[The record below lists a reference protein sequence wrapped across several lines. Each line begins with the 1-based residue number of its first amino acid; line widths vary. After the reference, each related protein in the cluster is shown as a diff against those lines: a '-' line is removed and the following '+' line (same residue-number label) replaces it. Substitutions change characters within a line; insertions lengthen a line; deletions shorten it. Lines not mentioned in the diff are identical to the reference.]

1 MNHSAMGRKGEVM
14 KVLVVF
20 CFVCLLAI
28 AAVAQQGTIVQG
40 KVSVGTEKTVIA
52 KIVLRGAAQS
62 FEVTTNSDGFFK
74 IANVP
79 NGKYKMQVTANNQ
92 ALTTNDVNVERGK
105 TIFIV
110 VTSTGGSNAIT
121 SFGLSEEVNVEI
133 AAGESQPLSGVSKT
147 VNVIDGQE
155 MRDRA
160 DFSLVESLRTIPG
173 FRVAQS
179 GGFGKVA
186 TIKTRGLR
194 NQDTAILIDGI
205 RFRDASA
212 ISGDATSFISDL
224 TLTSVAKVEVLR
236 GSGSSLYGTNA
247 IGGVVDFQTPEAK
260 SGTHGQI
267 GGAFGG
273 LGLGRF
279 RGNISHGTSEG
290 KFGVT
295 AGISRTA
302 YTKGID
308 GDDAAHN
315 TNFHTRIDGR
325 LADKTHISGRIF
337 YSDADVKLNSSPDTK
352 GTLPTSNATI
362 INANQ
367 GVNFVFDANDSDN
380 KQKSRFF
387 DGQIVVNQVINSKF
401 VVSGY
406 YQGLTTKRTNTNGPL
421 GVGFQ
426 SASTSVFDG
435 TIHTGNVHFNW
446 TPVRENTLTAGYE
459 FESERFG
466 NDGKTPSGTANFFV
480 KAGQKSN
487 TFYVQDLVSLVGG
500 NLQFAG
506 GVRVQRYGLD
516 RPTFSLTNA
525 PYNNLALSNPP
536 TAYTFDGAA
545 SYFFAKS
552 GTKLRTHV
560 GNGYRVPSLYERF
573 GTFFNTFPSNAFVA
587 LGDPFLKPEKTIAFD
602 AGVEQNVSQ
611 DRVRLSATYFYT
623 RLNDIIGFGNTASNI
638 GTTTR
643 PFGGYVNQKGGTARG
658 GEFSVKARATATT
671 DLFASYTHT
680 DSRQLTP
687 QVSGTGILK
696 TFGVPDHQFTLVA
709 TQRFG
714 RAWVN
719 FDFLATST
727 YLAPIFSNTSFST
740 YVYRFNG
747 NRKGDLTGGYSFALK
762 TDKTLRV
769 YGTVENVF
777 NQEYYEN
784 GFRTAK
790 TTARVGMTF
799 GF

>member
-1 MNHSAMGRKGEVM
+1 M
-14 KVLVVF
+14 KVLAVFGFVFLLTIGGYAQSQSTLSGKVTGCGEVLGNATVVLIPANKLDTKIKTKADQQGIYRF
-20 CFVCLLAI
+20 ERIEAGDYRIAVENTKFIGVTAVHNPELAI
-28 AAVAQQGTIVQG
+28 AGGQS
-40 KVSVGTEKTVIA
+40 KVVDLALVLSCTSLVPFVPLKVVLPNENVTV
-52 KIVLRGAAQS
+52 
-62 FEVTTNSDGFFK
+62 
-74 IANVP
+74 
-79 NGKYKMQVTANNQ
+79 
-92 ALTTNDVNVERGK
+92 
-105 TIFIV
+105 
-110 VTSTGGSNAIT
+110 
-121 SFGLSEEVNVEI
+121 
-133 AAGESQPLSGVSKT
+133 AAGESQTVERVSKT

-173 FRVAQS
+173 FRVAQT
-179 GGFGKVA
+179 GGFGRLA

-212 ISGDATSFISDL
+212 ITGDASSFLSDF

-247 IGGVVDFQTPEAK
+247 VGGVVDFQTPEAK

-279 RGNISHGTSEG
+279 RGNISHGTS

-295 AGISRTA
+295 SGVSRTV

-315 TNFHTRIDGR
+315 TNFQTRID
-325 LADKTHISGRIF
+325 ASPSEKTHISGRIF
-337 YSDADVKLNSSPDTK
+337 YSDADVRLNSSPDTK
-352 GTLPTSNATI
+352 GTLPTSNTTI
-362 INANQ
+362 INAQQ
-367 GVNFVFDANDSDN
+367 GVNFVFDANDPDA

-387 DGQIVVNQVINSKF
+387 DGQFVVNHVINSKF
-401 VVSGY
+401 VISGY

-426 SASTSVFDG
+426 SASTSIFDG

-446 TPVRENTLTAGYE
+446 TPIRENTLTAGYE

-487 TFYVQDLVSLVGG
+487 TFYVQDLVSLVEGR
-500 NLQFAG
+500 LQLAG
-506 GVRVQRYGLD
+506 GVRVQRYSLD

-525 PYNNLALSNPP
+525 PYSNLTLSNPP

-545 SYFFAKS
+545 SYFFQKS
-552 GTKLRTHV
+552 GTKLRAHV

-602 AGVEQNVSQ
+602 AGVEQNVAK

-643 PFGGYVNQKGGTARG
+643 PFGGYVNQKGGNARG
-658 GEFSVKARATATT
+658 GEFSVKAKASSST
-671 DLFASYTHT
+671 DFFASYTYT

-687 QVSGTGILK
+687 QVTGSGIRKTLGI
-696 TFGVPDHQFTLVA
+696 PDHQFTLVA

-719 FDFLATST
+719 FDFLGTST
-727 YLAPIFSNTSFST
+727 YLAPIFSNTVFST
-740 YVYRFNG
+740 YVYRFRG
-747 NRKGDLTGGYSFALK
+747 NRKGDLTGGYTFALK
-762 TDKTLRV
+762 KDKTLRV

-790 TTARVGMTF
+790 ASARVGMTL